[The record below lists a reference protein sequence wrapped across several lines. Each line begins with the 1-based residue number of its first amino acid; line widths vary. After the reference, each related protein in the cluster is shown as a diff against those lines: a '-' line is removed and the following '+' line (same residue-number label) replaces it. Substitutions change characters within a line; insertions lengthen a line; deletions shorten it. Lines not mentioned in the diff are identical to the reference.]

1 MIDPITHVE
10 IDNSVWK
17 SLYKIAAI
25 ASLTVLLLMSIQI
38 VVFTSSGHHRTP

>member
-1 MIDPITHVE
+1 MIDSITHTE
-10 IDNSVWK
+10 ADDSLWK

>member
-1 MIDPITHVE
+1 MNDSITRVE